1 MTLPPTSDGP
11 DDQGVAP
18 PGPGNAAPPPP
29 LPPAPPPPKNNGPLI
44 IGVIA
49 GVLALCLLGTC
60 VVAAGALVV
69 ANRGDDGRPVAVADG
84 PAPVPSPTTPPP
96 PTTWETSAPPEAPP
110 TTEAAPPPP
119 PAKIGQCIVVSEYGD
134 FLGVGNCNGTRG
146 TYRVVS
152 VDRDQGACADPKSAY
167 IGEGG
172 YRLCLERHLVRNYC
186 YKFPKG
192 NGWIVGASKCKAKG
206 TVHIIDIVPG
216 AANGRNCTRDYRWN
230 RWYRFTHPTVVYCV
244 MQY

>member
-1 MTLPPTSDGP
+1 MTLPPTSDVP
-11 DDQGVAP
+11 DDPGATP
-18 PGPGNAAPPPP
+18 PEPGLAAPPPP
-29 LPPAPPPPKNNGPLI
+29 PAPPKNNGPLI

-69 ANRGDDGRPVAVADG
+69 ANRDDDGRPVAVADG
-84 PAPVPSPTTPPP
+84 NSPVPSSTTPP
-96 PTTWETSAPPEAPP
+96 APSTEVPLPLPEEPPP

-119 PAKIGQCIVVSEYGD
+119 PAKIGQCIVVSEDGD
-134 FLGVGNCNGTRG
+134 FLGIGNCNGTRG

-152 VDRDQGACADPKSAY
+152 VDYDQGTCADPKSAY
-167 IGEGG
+167 ITEDG

-192 NGWIVGASKCKAKG
+192 DGWIVGASKCKAKG
-206 TVHIIDIVPG
+206 TVHIVDIVPG
-216 AANGRNCTRDYRWN
+216 AANDRKCTRDYRWN

>member
-1 MTLPPTSDGP
+1 M
-11 DDQGVAP
+11 
-18 PGPGNAAPPPP
+18 
-29 LPPAPPPPKNNGPLI
+29 
-44 IGVIA
+44 
-49 GVLALCLLGTC
+49 LALCLLGTC

-69 ANRGDDGRPVAVADG
+69 TNRGDDRRPTAVADET
-84 PAPVPSPTTPPP
+84 APVLSPTTPPP
-96 PTTWETSAPPEAPP
+96 PSTRETYSPPAAPP

-119 PAKIGQCIVVSEYGD
+119 PAKIGQCIVVSEDGD
-134 FLGVGNCNGTRG
+134 FRGVGNCNGTRG

-152 VDRDQGACADPKSAY
+152 VDYDQGACADPKSAY
-167 IGEGG
+167 IGEDG

-206 TVHIIDIVPG
+206 TVHIVDIVPG
-216 AANGRNCTRDYRWN
+216 ATNDRNCTRDYRWN